1 MKIAVLGSG
10 GWGTALA
17 MLLAEN
23 GHTVTLW
30 SYLEEESRRLQ
41 QTRENPLLPG
51 VTLPESLSYT
61 WDLSC
66 VRGCGVVVMA
76 TPSFGV
82 RSTAEGI
89 RGMLTPETILVSVSK
104 GIEKGSSLRMTEIIR
119 QATGDLCPVVAL
131 SGPSHAEEVARR
143 VPTAVVSACPDQA
156 AAETVQDLFLN
167 DRFRV
172 YSSSDVVGVEL
183 GAALKNVM
191 ALCTGCCTGMG
202 YGDNTKAM
210 LMTRGLA
217 ETARL
222 GVALGGRR
230 ETFAGLAGMGDL
242 IVTCTSMHSRN
253 RRAGILIGQGKT
265 PREAMEEVGAVV
277 EGYFAAESIHQLSE
291 RVGVEMPISRC
302 AYEVLYQGKQIRGV
316 VAELM
321 TRAKKDELLETAWL

>member
-119 QATGDLCPVVAL
+119 QATGDLAPWWPSPVPPTPRRWPGGAHRR
-131 SGPSHAEEVARR
+131 SRPARTR
-143 VPTAVVSACPDQA
+143 RRRRRCRPVFERPLPGTA
-156 AAETVQDLFLN
+156 AAT
-167 DRFRV
+167 
-172 YSSSDVVGVEL
+172 
-183 GAALKNVM
+183 
-191 ALCTGCCTGMG
+191 
-202 YGDNTKAM
+202 
-210 LMTRGLA
+210 
-217 ETARL
+217 
-222 GVALGGRR
+222 
-230 ETFAGLAGMGDL
+230 
-242 IVTCTSMHSRN
+242 
-253 RRAGILIGQGKT
+253 
-265 PREAMEEVGAVV
+265 
-277 EGYFAAESIHQLSE
+277 
-291 RVGVEMPISRC
+291 
-302 AYEVLYQGKQIRGV
+302 
-316 VAELM
+316 
-321 TRAKKDELLETAWL
+321 WW

>member
-143 VPTAVVSACPDQA
+143 VPTAVVSACPYQA
-156 AAETVQDLFLN
+156 AA
-167 DRFRV
+167 
-172 YSSSDVVGVEL
+172 
-183 GAALKNVM
+183 
-191 ALCTGCCTGMG
+191 
-202 YGDNTKAM
+202 
-210 LMTRGLA
+210 
-217 ETARL
+217 
-222 GVALGGRR
+222 
-230 ETFAGLAGMGDL
+230 
-242 IVTCTSMHSRN
+242 
-253 RRAGILIGQGKT
+253 
-265 PREAMEEVGAVV
+265 
-277 EGYFAAESIHQLSE
+277 
-291 RVGVEMPISRC
+291 
-302 AYEVLYQGKQIRGV
+302 
-316 VAELM
+316 
-321 TRAKKDELLETAWL
+321 

>member
-222 GVALGGRR
+222 GVALGGKQ
-230 ETFAGLAGMGDL
+230 ETFAGLAGVGDL
-242 IVTCTSMHSRN
+242 IVTCCSMHSRN
-253 RRAGILIGQGKT
+253 RRCGILIGKGVEPK
-265 PREAMEEVGAVV
+265 EAVKEIGAVV
-277 EGYFAAESIHQLSE
+277 EGYYAAVTARTLAQK
-291 RVGVEMPISRC
+291 VGIEMPIAQA
-302 AYEVLYQGKQIRGV
+302 AYEVLYEGRDVHAV
-316 VAELM
+316 VTELM
-321 TRAKKDELLETAWL
+321 SRAKRSETEESSWT